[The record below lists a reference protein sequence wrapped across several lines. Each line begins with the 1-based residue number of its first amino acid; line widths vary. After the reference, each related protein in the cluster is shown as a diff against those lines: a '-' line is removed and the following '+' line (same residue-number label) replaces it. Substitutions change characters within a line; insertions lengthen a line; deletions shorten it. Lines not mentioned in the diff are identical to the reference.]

1 MSSTLTAR
9 SPLTR
14 SDRSCSLT
22 GGSGLL
28 LLGLCSGLGVGA
40 GAGPYLGHLGQSV
53 DLRLERDRKGG
64 LVAHQPDVVVD
75 GAGGIRRVSGLEVEQ
90 VAPKRARRRGRGIA
104 HQQWTPVAAR
114 RQRGRRARVERTIA

>member
-28 LLGLCSGLGVGA
+28 LLGLCSGLGVGAGAGA

-90 VAPKRARRRGRGIA
+90 VAPKRARR
-104 HQQWTPVAAR
+104 
-114 RQRGRRARVERTIA
+114 